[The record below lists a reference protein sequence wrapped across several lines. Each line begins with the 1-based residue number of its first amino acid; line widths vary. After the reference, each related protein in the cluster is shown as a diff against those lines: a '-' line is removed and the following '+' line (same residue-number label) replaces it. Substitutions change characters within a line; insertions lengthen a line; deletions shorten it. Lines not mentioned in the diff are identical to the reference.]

1 MDKQSQW
8 RRSSYCSP
16 SNCVE
21 VVTTLDAVRD
31 SKQVD
36 GPVLRVDVG
45 ALLDAVKADQFQA

>member
-21 VVTTLDAVRD
+21 VVPTLDAVRD